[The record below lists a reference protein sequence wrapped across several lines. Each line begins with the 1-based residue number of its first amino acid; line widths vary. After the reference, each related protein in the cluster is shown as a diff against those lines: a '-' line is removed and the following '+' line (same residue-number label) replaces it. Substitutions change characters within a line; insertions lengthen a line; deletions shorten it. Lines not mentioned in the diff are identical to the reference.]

1 MKDEPLL
8 LLRSQIQQQQGHYDC
23 GKRRRDQNIEAAKNE
38 ILNQLEE
45 MKQGNFTEEELQS
58 AKLSV
63 CNSYRTIGD
72 YLGSTES
79 WYISQIFMPDT
90 QTPEQAAEISKVT
103 REEIIAATKSNIG
116 YHLPFGWN

>member
-1 MKDEPLL
+1 MTVE
-8 LLRSQIQQQQGHYDC
+8 SGVET
-23 GKRRRDQNIEAAKNE
+23 QNIEAAKNE

-90 QTPEQAAEISKVT
+90 QTAEEISKVT
-103 REEIIAATKSNIG
+103 REEIIAAAQKVTLDTIYRLVG
-116 YHLPFGWN
+116 TEEE